1 MRTKIV
7 RTDRT
12 DQPIYLGY
20 QGENNALQIKFNV
33 SGWADTYG
41 VGVFSLTAQRPGETA
56 TYNVE
61 VTADSTYAVW
71 TVSGYDTEN
80 YGSGYAQLSYTVG
93 QTVAKSVL
101 YATLINQALAPGAA
115 PAPGE
120 NEVVMVT
127 LTNDGTI
134 TSDTSVGEIL
144 DAMSAGKWV
153 FAIYNGSAI
162 GVASMYGDSA
172 VAFRVQIDLD
182 EIVVDHERFII
193 GTATDSGDSW
203 GEGQQSFLATP
214 AFKVTFASNWTT
226 TLEPGA
232 IKELYNGKTVQIL
245 VDDVLAMAT
254 VSYSS
259 GTGRVTVN
267 IHGPFLYWTGS
278 AYYVYRQLSIW
289 ADEDDVGTNWTEE
302 TVHVAQVVTQAI

>member
-41 VGVFSLTAQRPGETA
+41 SGTYSLTVQRPGETA
-56 TYNVE
+56 TYNDE
-61 VTADSTYAVW
+61 VTVDGNYVLW

-80 YGSGYAQLSYTVG
+80 YGSGYAQLTYTVND
-93 QTVAKSVL
+93 TVAKSVL
-101 YATLINQALAPGAA
+101 YATLISQALAPGAA

-182 EIVVDHERFII
+182 EIIVDHERFII
-193 GTATDSGDSW
+193 GTATDSGDRW

-214 AFKVTFASNWTT
+214 AFKVEFANNWTT

-254 VSYSS
+254 ISYSS
-259 GTGRVTVN
+259 GSVYIN
-267 IHGPFLYWTGS
+267 IHGPFLFWSMASS
-278 AYYVYRQLSIW
+278 AYLVYQQLMIW
-289 ADEDDVGTNWTEE
+289 ADEDDVGTNWAEG
-302 TVHVAQVVTQAI
+302 TVSVAQVVTQAI